1 MYIASSTAD
10 STCNKEKKKDPPE
23 HSYLKQLQLSKKPVY
38 ENGISRDAQKNN
50 FQRNPT
56 IPCIQKDQIFMK
68 KKKLPFSLYFQKAS
82 PLFSSLT
89 RKSQQECNFFY
100 STILRPSPVD
110 KKKKKK
116 TITTRM
122 GMEQRT
128 TTIIRQSGISR
139 RLCTDHEVTDHV
151 QLSFPCPLSSLSLS
165 LSLYIYIYI
174 QRKRE
179 ICKMGFLFLFALFFF
194 VCINMS

>member
-100 STILRPSPVD
+100 ITILRPSPVD

-151 QLSFPCPLSSLSLS
+151 QLSFTCPSLSLSLS
-165 LSLYIYIYI
+165 LSLYIYI

-179 ICKMGFLFLFALFFF
+179 ILGFLFLFALICPNQ
-194 VCINMS
+194 VKGRGQV

>member
-1 MYIASSTAD
+1 MHGQFRYS
-10 STCNKEKKKDPPE
+10 E

-38 ENGISRDAQKNN
+38 ENGISRDAQKKQFSKESHNTLYQKRPN
-50 FQRNPT
+50 FYE
-56 IPCIQKDQIFMK
+56 

-100 STILRPSPVD
+100 ITIIRPSPVD

-122 GMEQRT
+122 GMGQRT
-128 TTIIRQSGISR
+128 TTIIRQSGISQ

-151 QLSFPCPLSSLSLS
+151 QLSFPCPLSTFS
-165 LSLYIYIYI
+165 
-174 QRKRE
+174 QK
-179 ICKMGFLFLFALFFF
+179 
-194 VCINMS
+194 NMAEATIFIDHLQHF

>member
-1 MYIASSTAD
+1 M
-10 STCNKEKKKDPPE
+10 E
-23 HSYLKQLQLSKKPVY
+23 
-38 ENGISRDAQKNN
+38 
-50 FQRNPT
+50 
-56 IPCIQKDQIFMK
+56 

-82 PLFSSLT
+82 LFSSLT

-100 STILRPSPVD
+100 ITSIRPSPVD

-139 RLCTDHEVTDHV
+139 RLCTDHEVRDHV
-151 QLSFPCPLSSLSLS
+151 QLSLYLSLS
-165 LSLYIYIYI
+165 ISISIYIYIYI
-174 QRKRE
+174 YISKERE
-179 ICKMGFLFLFALFFF
+179 RFAKWGFYFCLHYFFF
-194 VCINMS
+194 VFMNMS